1 MDQTC
6 NVGGLDKQM
15 RLAVGIASAAYTL
28 FGEGDTTKKV
38 AAGAVSAIALTTAL
52 SGYCPLND
60 LAGVNTCADETLG
73 NSPATYS

>member
-28 FGEGDTTKKV
+28 FGEADTTKKV
-38 AAGAVSAIALTTAL
+38 AAGTISAIALTTAL
-52 SGYCPLND
+52 SGYCPLNSV
-60 LAGVNTCADETLG
+60 AGINTCAQEPGRL
-73 NSPATYS
+73 